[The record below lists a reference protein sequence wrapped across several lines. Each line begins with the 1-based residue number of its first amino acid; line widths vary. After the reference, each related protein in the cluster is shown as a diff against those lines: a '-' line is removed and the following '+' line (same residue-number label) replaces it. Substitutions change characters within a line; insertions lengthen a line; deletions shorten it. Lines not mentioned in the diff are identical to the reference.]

1 MDRTAW
7 IVVSLCVIG
16 LVGWQIYVARQMPSR
31 PAPVNVASGQASPTA
46 TPKVFEASPP
56 PAAPEATPKSA
67 EPVTSFA
74 EKIETL
80 RNSDVELR
88 LTNRGGGIKE
98 AVLLGQIAEKGQR
111 VALNSAQGAPIGAII
126 ESPLVG
132 TPTLPE
138 FIASTESNSVVQ
150 FERTTAEQ
158 VAIRKKFFFEKSPE
172 NKDNYVIEIDVGWFG
187 SSGGFLGVGQRAAR
201 PYYQENLAGAE
212 WAAVSNQFF
221 TTLMAPLTAKATGV
235 WGRSFDIERPPDQ
248 KLLGIEGAMGMPGFQ
263 LQPGQTYS
271 ARFEIYAGPKLYH
284 RLAQLPH
291 NEAEVMD
298 FGIFKLVC
306 QFLLNFMNL
315 LHSWL
320 HDYGLAILALTTII
334 KLTLWPIQNRANR
347 SMRQM
352 AALSPK
358 MQELKDKYKDDPTR
372 MNQELMKLYK
382 QYGIN
387 PVGGCL
393 PMMIQIPIFFGL
405 FKMLGQ
411 AVELRDAKFLWVKDL
426 SQPDTIAHLPLLGWP
441 VNIIPLCM
449 AATQVWLMAM
459 TPKTGDPTQRRIT
472 MFTPK
477 DLLDTMLGYLGF
489 VVQIEETSNEGG
501 NPTLQIYTEESGRLI
516 GRNGETL
523 EAIQFLLN
531 RLLQAREMD
540 AEKVIV
546 DCEHYRSMREDRIVQ
561 RVRELAERV
570 RITGRS
576 LQLEPMNS
584 YERRL
589 VHNAFKDD
597 PDVATWS
604 PSDSARIKQITL
616 VKRQPKKEAA
626 PKEQMSS

>member
-7 IVVSLCVIG
+7 IAVSLCIIG
-16 LVGWQIYVARQMPSR
+16 LVVWQIYVAKQMPPR
-31 PAPVNVASGQASPTA
+31 PAPVTVSPGQASPTESPKIVEMSPSPVA
-46 TPKVFEASPP
+46 T
-56 PAAPEATPKSA
+56 PEATPKHA
-67 EPVTSFA
+67 EPALSFA
-74 EKIETL
+74 EKTETL

-98 AVLLGQIAEKGQR
+98 AIMVKQIAENGQR
-111 VALNSAQGAPIGAII
+111 VVLTSAQSAPIGALI
-126 ESPLVG
+126 EQPSS
-132 TPTLPE
+132 PTLPE
-138 FIASTESNSVVQ
+138 FTAARSDSAVQ
-150 FERTTAEQ
+150 FEHTSAEQ
-158 VAIRKKFFFEKSPE
+158 LVVRKKFFFQESPE
-172 NKDNYVIEIDVGWFG
+172 KKDNYVIEMDVDVENRGTNPYQSAGYFVALGSAAPIHPKDYPSYTRLAWCIDGRAKGIDVGWFG
-187 SSGGFLGVGQRAAR
+187 SSGGFLGLGQRAAR
-201 PYYQENLAGAE
+201 PYYQENISGAE
-212 WAAVSNQFF
+212 WVAVSNQFF
-221 TTLMAPLTAKATGV
+221 TTLLAPLTAKATGV
-235 WGRSFDIERPPDQ
+235 WGRSFDIERSPDP
-248 KLLGIEGAMGMPGFQ
+248 KLLGIEGALGMPGFQ

-298 FGIFKLVC
+298 FGMFKIVC

-411 AVELRDAKFLWVKDL
+411 AVELRNAKFLWVKDL

-449 AATQVWLMAM
+449 AATQIWLMAM
-459 TPKTGDPTQRRIT
+459 TPKTGDPTQRRVM
-472 MFTPK
+472 MFTP
-477 DLLDTMLGYLGF
+477 LIFLFICYNFAAALALYYTAQNLFSILQFYQNQRQPM
-489 VVQIEETSNEGG
+489 
-501 NPTLQIYTEESGRLI
+501 PTL
-516 GRNGETL
+516 
-523 EAIQFLLN
+523 
-531 RLLQAREMD
+531 
-540 AEKVIV
+540 EKI
-546 DCEHYRSMREDRIVQ
+546 
-561 RVRELAERV
+561 APP
-570 RITGRS
+570 G
-576 LQLEPMNS
+576 
-584 YERRL
+584 
-589 VHNAFKDD
+589 
-597 PDVATWS
+597 
-604 PSDSARIKQITL
+604 
-616 VKRQPKKEAA
+616 KRKR
-626 PKEQMSS
+626 

>member
-7 IVVSLCVIG
+7 IVVALCVIG
-16 LVGWQIYVARQMPSR
+16 LVAWQIYVAKQMPPR
-31 PAPVNVASGQASPTA
+31 PAPVNAASGLLSPTA

-56 PAAPEATPKSA
+56 PATPAATPETA
-67 EPVTSFA
+67 EPVPSFA

-98 AVLLGQIAEKGQR
+98 AVLLRQIAEKGQR
-111 VALNSAQGAPIGAII
+111 VVLNSAQNAPIGAII
-126 ESPLVG
+126 EQPSA
-132 TPTLPE
+132 PTLPE
-138 FIASTESNSVVQ
+138 FSASAESNSVVK
-150 FERTTAEQ
+150 FEGTTAEQ
-158 VAIRKKFFFEKSPE
+158 VAIRKKFFFEKFPE
-172 NKDNYVIEIDVGWFG
+172 NKDNYVIEMDVDLENRGAKPYQNAGYFVALGSAAPIHPKDYPSYTRLVWCIDGRAKGIDVGWFG
-187 SSGGFLGVGQRAAR
+187 SSGGFLGLGQRAAR
-201 PYYQENLAGAE
+201 PYYQENIAGAE
-212 WAAVSNQFF
+212 WVAVSNQFF
-221 TTLMAPLTAKATGV
+221 TTLMAPLTAKAISV
-235 WGRSFDIERPPDQ
+235 WGRRFDTDYAPDQ
-248 KLLGIEGAMGMPGFQ
+248 KLPAIEGALGMPGFQ
-263 LQPGQTYS
+263 LQPGQTYN

-358 MQELKDKYKDDPTR
+358 MQELKEKYKDDPTR

-411 AVELRDAKFLWVKDL
+411 AVELRNAKFLWVRDL

-449 AATQVWLMAM
+449 AATQIWLMAM
-459 TPKTGDPTQRRIT
+459 TPKTGDPTQRRVM
-472 MFTPK
+472 MFTP
-477 DLLDTMLGYLGF
+477 LIFLFICYNFAAALALYYTAQNLF
-489 VVQIEETSNEGG
+489 SI
-501 NPTLQIYTEESGRLI
+501 LQFYQ
-516 GRNGETL
+516 N
-523 EAIQFLLN
+523 
-531 RLLQAREMD
+531 
-540 AEKVIV
+540 
-546 DCEHYRSMREDRIVQ
+546 
-561 RVRELAERV
+561 
-570 RITGRS
+570 
-576 LQLEPMNS
+576 
-584 YERRL
+584 
-589 VHNAFKDD
+589 
-597 PDVATWS
+597 
-604 PSDSARIKQITL
+604 
-616 VKRQPKKEAA
+616 KRQPMPTLEKVA
-626 PKEQMSS
+626 PTAKRKR

>member
-7 IVVSLCVIG
+7 IVVILCVVG
-16 LVGWQIYVARQMPSR
+16 LVAWQIYVAKQLSPR
-31 PAPVNVASGQASPTA
+31 PVPINVASSQASSTA
-46 TPKVFEASPP
+46 TPKVFEPSPP
-56 PAAPEATPKSA
+56 PRAVPEATPKST
-67 EPVTSFA
+67 EPVPSFA

-98 AVLLGQIAEKGQR
+98 AVLLRQIAENGQG
-111 VALNSAQGAPIGAII
+111 VVLNSAQSAPIGAII
-126 ESPLVG
+126 EQPSA
-132 TPTLPE
+132 PTLPE
-138 FIASTESNSVVQ
+138 FTASTESNSVVQ
-150 FERTTAEQ
+150 FERTTDEQ
-158 VAIRKKFFFEKSPE
+158 VVVRKKFSFEKSSE
-172 NKDNYVIEIDVGWFG
+172 NKDNYVIDMDVDLENRGSKPYQSGGYFVALGSAAPIHPKDYPSYTRLVWCIDGRAKGIDVGWFG
-187 SSGGFLGVGQRAAR
+187 SSGGFLGVVGQRAAR
-201 PYYQENLAGAE
+201 PYYQENIAGAE
-212 WAAVSNQFF
+212 WVAVSNQFF
-221 TTLMAPLTAKATGV
+221 TTLMAPLSAKATGV
-235 WGRSFDIERPPDQ
+235 WGRSFDIERLPEQ

-298 FGIFKLVC
+298 FGMFKIVC

-315 LHSWL
+315 LNSWL

-358 MQELKDKYKDDPTR
+358 MQELRDKYKDDPTR

-411 AVELRDAKFLWVKDL
+411 AVELRNAKFLWVKDL

-449 AATQVWLMAM
+449 AATQIWLMAM
-459 TPKTGDPTQRRIT
+459 TPKTGDPTQRRIM
-472 MFTPK
+472 MFTP
-477 DLLDTMLGYLGF
+477 LIFLFICYNFAAALALYYTAQNLF
-489 VVQIEETSNEGG
+489 SI
-501 NPTLQIYTEESGRLI
+501 LQFYQ
-516 GRNGETL
+516 N
-523 EAIQFLLN
+523 
-531 RLLQAREMD
+531 
-540 AEKVIV
+540 
-546 DCEHYRSMREDRIVQ
+546 
-561 RVRELAERV
+561 
-570 RITGRS
+570 
-576 LQLEPMNS
+576 
-584 YERRL
+584 
-589 VHNAFKDD
+589 
-597 PDVATWS
+597 
-604 PSDSARIKQITL
+604 
-616 VKRQPKKEAA
+616 KRQPMPTLEKVA
-626 PKEQMSS
+626 PPGKQKR

>member
-7 IVVSLCVIG
+7 IVVALCVIG
-16 LVGWQIYVARQMPSR
+16 LVAWQIYVAKQMPPR
-31 PAPVNVASGQASPTA
+31 PVPVNAASGQPSPTA
-46 TPKVFEASPP
+46 TPKVLEASAS
-56 PAAPEATPKSA
+56 PANPEATPETA
-67 EPVTSFA
+67 EPAPSFA

-98 AVLLGQIAEKGQR
+98 AVLLRQVAEKGQR
-111 VALNSAQGAPIGAII
+111 VVLNSAQNAPIGAII
-126 ESPLVG
+126 EQPSA
-132 TPTLPE
+132 PTLSE
-138 FIASTESNSVVQ
+138 FTASTESNLVVQ
-150 FERTTAEQ
+150 FEGTTAEQ

-172 NKDNYVIEIDVGWFG
+172 DKDNYVIEMDVDFENRGTKPYQNGGYFVALGSAAPIHPKDYPSYTRLVWCIDGRAKGIDVGWFG
-187 SSGGFLGVGQRAAR
+187 SSGGILGLGQRAAR
-201 PYYQENLAGAE
+201 PYYQENIAGAE
-212 WAAVSNQFF
+212 WVAVSNQFF
-221 TTLMAPLTAKATGV
+221 TTLMAPLTAKAISV
-235 WGRSFDIERPPDQ
+235 WGRRFDTNYAPGQ
-248 KLLGIEGAMGMPGFQ
+248 KLPAIEGALGMPGFQ
-263 LQPGQTYS
+263 LQTGQTYS

-320 HDYGLAILALTTII
+320 GDYGLAILALTTII

-358 MQELKDKYKDDPTR
+358 MQELKEKYKDDPTR

-411 AVELRDAKFLWVKDL
+411 AVELRNAKFLWVRDL

-449 AATQVWLMAM
+449 AATQIWLMAM
-459 TPKTGDPTQRRIT
+459 TPKTGDPTQRRVM
-472 MFTPK
+472 MFTP
-477 DLLDTMLGYLGF
+477 LIFLFICYNFAAALALYYTAQNLF
-489 VVQIEETSNEGG
+489 SI
-501 NPTLQIYTEESGRLI
+501 LQFYQ
-516 GRNGETL
+516 N
-523 EAIQFLLN
+523 
-531 RLLQAREMD
+531 
-540 AEKVIV
+540 
-546 DCEHYRSMREDRIVQ
+546 
-561 RVRELAERV
+561 
-570 RITGRS
+570 
-576 LQLEPMNS
+576 
-584 YERRL
+584 
-589 VHNAFKDD
+589 
-597 PDVATWS
+597 
-604 PSDSARIKQITL
+604 
-616 VKRQPKKEAA
+616 KRQPMPTLEKVA
-626 PKEQMSS
+626 PTAKRKR

>member
-7 IVVSLCVIG
+7 IVVIFCVIG
-16 LVGWQIYVARQMPSR
+16 LVLWQIYAAKQMSPR
-31 PAPVNVASGQASPTA
+31 PAPINAASGRASPTA

-56 PAAPEATPKSA
+56 PAVPEATPKSS
-67 EPVTSFA
+67 EPVSGFA

-98 AVLLGQIAEKGQR
+98 AVLLRQIAEKGQR
-111 VALNSAQGAPIGAII
+111 VVLNSAQSAPIGAII
-126 ESPLVG
+126 DSRETLG

-138 FIASTESNSVVQ
+138 FTASTESNSVVQ

-158 VAIRKKFFFEKSPE
+158 VAVRKKFFFEKSPE
-172 NKDNYVIEIDVGWFG
+172 NKDNYVIEMDVDLENKGSKPYQSAGYFVALGSAAPIHSKDYPSYTRLVWCVDGRAKGIDVGWFG
-187 SSGGFLGVGQRAAR
+187 SSSGFLGLGQRAAR
-201 PYYQENLAGAE
+201 PYYQENIAGAE
-212 WAAVSNQFF
+212 WVAVSNQFF

-235 WGRSFDIERPPDQ
+235 WGRNFDIERSPDQ

-271 ARFEIYAGPKLYH
+271 ARFEIYAGSKLYH

-291 NEAEVMD
+291 NEAEVLD
-298 FGIFKLVC
+298 FGMFKIVC

-315 LHSWL
+315 LNSWL

-352 AALSPK
+352 AALNPK
-358 MQELKDKYKDDPTR
+358 MQELREKYKDDPTR

-411 AVELRDAKFLWVKDL
+411 AVELRNAKFLWVKDL

-449 AATQVWLMAM
+449 AATQIWLMAM
-459 TPKTGDPTQRRIT
+459 TPKTGDPTQRRIM
-472 MFTPK
+472 MFTP
-477 DLLDTMLGYLGF
+477 LIFLFICYNFAAALALYYTAQNLF
-489 VVQIEETSNEGG
+489 SI
-501 NPTLQIYTEESGRLI
+501 LQFYQ
-516 GRNGETL
+516 N
-523 EAIQFLLN
+523 
-531 RLLQAREMD
+531 
-540 AEKVIV
+540 
-546 DCEHYRSMREDRIVQ
+546 
-561 RVRELAERV
+561 
-570 RITGRS
+570 
-576 LQLEPMNS
+576 
-584 YERRL
+584 
-589 VHNAFKDD
+589 
-597 PDVATWS
+597 
-604 PSDSARIKQITL
+604 
-616 VKRQPKKEAA
+616 KRQPMPTLEKVA
-626 PKEQMSS
+626 PSGKRKR